1 MGKLIGAGVLFSV
14 AAFMILGFLGSA
26 TAMTLPV
33 AVITWGVAVGIP
45 VAGGLGLIHLYR
57 KERGAQSET
66 RADVRRQTWEA
77 EVVRLAGRKSGRLT
91 VVELV
96 GELGLSAEEAQETLE
111 SLMNQ
116 GIGDIE
122 ITESG
127 LLVYRFEDV
136 QRLKDKSQSR
146 PILE

>member
-14 AAFMILGFLGSA
+14 ALFMTLGFALSDKP
-26 TAMTLPV
+26 MELPV
-33 AVITWGVAVGIP
+33 AIIAFGVAVGIP
-45 VAGGLGLIHLYR
+45 AAAGGGLIYLYR
-57 KERGAQSET
+57 KERVSSSADRSEL
-66 RADVRRQTWEA
+66 RRQNWES

-91 VVELV
+91 VVEV
-96 GELGLSAEEAQETLE
+96 IGELGLSAGDAQETLE

-136 QRLKDKSQSR
+136 EKLKEKKQSR

>member
-1 MGKLIGAGVLFSV
+1 MKKLV
-14 AAFMILGFLGSA
+14 AAGFLIAVSLFMLLGFLLA
-26 TAMTLPV
+26 DTVMTLPV
-33 AVITWGVAVGIP
+33 AIISIGVAVGIP
-45 VAGGLGLIHLYR
+45 AAAGVGLVFLHLKERRAGGEDR
-57 KERGAQSET
+57 AQL
-66 RADVRRQTWEA
+66 RRQTWES

-91 VVELV
+91 VVEVV
-96 GELGLSAEEAQETLE
+96 GELGMSGPEAQETLE

-122 ITESG
+122 ITDSG

-136 QRLKDKSQSR
+136 QKLKEKSQSR

>member
-1 MGKLIGAGVLFSV
+1 MKKLV
-14 AAFMILGFLGSA
+14 AAGFLIAVSLFMLLGFLLA
-26 TAMTLPV
+26 DTPMTLPV
-33 AVITWGVAVGIP
+33 AILSFGVAVGIP
-45 VAGGLGLIHLYR
+45 AAAGGGLVYLHL
-57 KERGAQSET
+57 KERKAGGENQD
-66 RADVRRQTWEA
+66 RLRRQTWEA

-91 VVELV
+91 VVEVV
-96 GELGLSAEEAQETLE
+96 GELAITGQEAQETLE

-127 LLVYRFEDV
+127 LLVYRFEDI
-136 QRLKDKSQSR
+136 QKLKEKSQSR